1 MALAFCFYG
10 GDIMASD
17 NSQLERRIL
26 IVAGEAS
33 GDLHGSHLIKAAAE
47 YHTQL
52 SFFGVGG
59 EKMAAAGCRILF
71 PSDELSVMG
80 LIEVLGRLP
89 KIYKRFQQLKRV
101 LRSDE
106 APDLL
111 VLIDFPDFNL
121 RLAKV
126 AKAAGIKVLY
136 YISPKVWAWRSSRAK
151 IIAERVDRLAL
162 IFPFEPQI
170 YESLGVK
177 ADYVGNPLL
186 DEFAENQP
194 QGRLRSQ
201 LEITADESVVGIF
214 PGSRNSE
221 IDYILETLVE
231 TVVLLHKERSELKFL
246 VPIAPSLSRST
257 IEKYFSGR
265 ELPVSFVD
273 ENIYE
278 VAAACDAIL
287 TVSGTVTLQITLVG
301 TPLALLYK
309 VAPLS
314 YAIGKRLIKIEFAG
328 LTNIVAGRGIVR
340 EFIQNAAEPASM
352 CCEILRLL
360 GDSAYKEKVKS
371 DLHTVK
377 ELLGR
382 SGCSDRVADIVAEMT
397 T

>member
-1 MALAFCFYG
+1 MVLAFCFYG
-10 GDIMASD
+10 GDSMAND
-17 NSQLERRIL
+17 NSRPEKRIL

-33 GDLHGSHLIKAAAE
+33 GDLHGSNLMKAAAE
-47 YHTQL
+47 HHPHL

-59 EKMAAAGCRILF
+59 EKMTVAGCRILF

-80 LIEVLGRLP
+80 LTEVLGRLP

-136 YISPKVWAWRSSRAK
+136 YISPKVWAWRSGRAK
-151 IIAERVDRLAL
+151 TIAERVDRLAL
-162 IFPFEPQI
+162 IFPFEPSI
-170 YESLGVK
+170 YESLGVR
-177 ADYVGNPLL
+177 ADYVGHPLL
-186 DEFAENQP
+186 DEFAENKP
-194 QGRLRSQ
+194 QGLLRSQ
-201 LEITADESVVGIF
+201 LKISTDESVVGIF

-221 IDYILETLVE
+221 IDHILETLVE
-231 TVVLLHKERSELKFL
+231 TVVLINKERPELKFL
-246 VPIAPSLSRST
+246 VPIAPSLSRSA
-257 IEKYFSGR
+257 IEKHFSDRG
-265 ELPVSFVD
+265 LPVSFVD

-309 VAPLS
+309 IAPLS
-314 YAIGKRLIKIEFAG
+314 YVVGKRLIKIEFAG
-328 LTNIVAGRGIVR
+328 LTNIIAGRGVVR
-340 EFIQNAAEPASM
+340 EFIQDAADPVSM

-360 GDSAYKEKVKS
+360 GDSAYNEKVKS
-371 DLHTVK
+371 DLNTVK
-377 ELLGR
+377 ELLGKP
-382 SGCSDRVADIVAEMT
+382 GCSGRVADIVAEMT
-397 T
+397 A